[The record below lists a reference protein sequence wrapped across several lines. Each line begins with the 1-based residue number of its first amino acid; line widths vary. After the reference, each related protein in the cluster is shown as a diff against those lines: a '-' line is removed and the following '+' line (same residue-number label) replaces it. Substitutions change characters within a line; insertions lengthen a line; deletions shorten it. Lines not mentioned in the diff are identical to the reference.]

1 MIIIFGK
8 WKVWSSLASLL
19 KYMKYENILM
29 DDADRD
35 DRFLE
40 KADKIVVSPWVT
52 QNHKLYKKYGNKT
65 ISELNF
71 LDWIIK
77 KNNLRQQIEF
87 IAVTGTNWKST
98 SVHILFE
105 TMKRLIMNTEI
116 HLSWNF
122 GTPLSETLLDILKTG
137 KNKKHLII
145 LECSSFMLYKL
156 KDFQFEYSILTNIA
170 KDHLDRHKD
179 FQEYTECK
187 TTLLQHTTK
196 YWITNQEI
204 QNTLDTAT
212 QEKIAVYEENYDLQ
226 KTQFLWKH
234 NESNRNAIE
243 QIIKKYF
250 KDHKLNRNQQ
260 YYQEV
265 IKKVKPLEHRMSLLR
280 EIRGIKIYDDGIC
293 TSSQA
298 LNAALSC
305 FNEKIILITWGY
317 DKWDDYTRLAD
328 EFKNKVA
335 FACFIG
341 RTKEKLNIIFDQ
353 QEIEYQNFDKLP
365 DCVEWA
371 YKMAKEKWT
380 NTILFSPGAA
390 SFDMFKNVYERVNK
404 FEKFV
409 NEL

>member
-1 MIIIFGK
+1 MIIIFWK
-8 WKVWSSLASLL
+8 WKVWTSLVSLL
-19 KYMKYENILM
+19 KHIKYESILM

-40 KADKIVVSPWVT
+40 KADKIVVSPWVA

-77 KNNLRQQIEF
+77 ENKLRQQIEF

-122 GTPLSETLLDILKTG
+122 GTPLSETLLDILKNG
-137 KNKKHLII
+137 KDKKHLII

-187 TTLLQHTTK
+187 TTLLKNTIK

-204 QNTLDTAT
+204 RNTLDKST
-212 QEKIAVYEENYDLQ
+212 QEKIAIYEGSYDLK

-243 QIIKKYF
+243 HIIKKYF
-250 KDHKLNRNQQ
+250 KDHKLARNQQ
-260 YYQEV
+260 YFQEV

-305 FNEKIILITWGY
+305 FNEKIIFIAWGY

-341 RTKEKLNIIFDQ
+341 KTKEKLNIIFDQ

-371 YKMAKEKWT
+371 YQIAKEKWI

-390 SFDMFKNVYERVNK
+390 SFDMFNNVYDRINK
-404 FEKFV
+404 FEKLV
-409 NEL
+409 NKL